1 MVRRVGCRELI
12 VLEFVRMFLVLGHLG
27 ALMAAAIA
35 VAFGDYAL
43 LGQRK
48 IQGDLL
54 HRASTAVAWAL
65 VALWVTGLG
74 IIYVDTAFDL
84 AAILAKPKILAKLT
98 VVVVLTVNGVIM
110 HARVLPAL
118 MRVYGRAQSGVV
130 ARYATVAGAVSAACW
145 AYGVFLGVAKPLA
158 PILQY
163 SGFMALFAA
172 VVLGAIAVSA
182 QVVKP
187 ELTRR
192 LTQSGWNGQEP
203 DRTPARSVAPDE
215 DADPAVAA

>member
-1 MVRRVGCRELI
+1 MEL
-12 VLEFVRMFLVLGHLG
+12 VRMFLVLGHLG

-74 IIYVDTAFDL
+74 IIYVDTAFEL
-84 AAILAKPKILAKLT
+84 AAIMAKPKMLAKIT
-98 VVVVLTVNGVIM
+98 VVLVLTLNGVVM

-118 MRVYGRAQSGVV
+118 MRVYARAQGAAV
-130 ARYATVAGAVSAACW
+130 ARYATVAGAISAACW

-158 PILQY
+158 PILKY
-163 SGFMALFAA
+163 PGFIALFAA
-172 VVLGAIAVSA
+172 VVLGAIAVSF

-192 LTQSGWNGQEP
+192 LTRSGWDGQEP
-203 DRTPARSVAPDE
+203 DRTPARTLAQDE
-215 DADPAVAA
+215 DGDPAVAA